1 MGLLTPCKGFYCV
14 CGRLVCCWEE
24 YKLVGLGEVA
34 VECNLLFAS
43 GKQGPCVVLLLNN
56 FSTAFVRVL
65 FLPTV
70 VLL

>member
-1 MGLLTPCKGFYCV
+1 VFVEGLYAAGKSISLRP
-14 CGRLVCCWEE
+14 
-24 YKLVGLGEVA
+24 VGLGEAA